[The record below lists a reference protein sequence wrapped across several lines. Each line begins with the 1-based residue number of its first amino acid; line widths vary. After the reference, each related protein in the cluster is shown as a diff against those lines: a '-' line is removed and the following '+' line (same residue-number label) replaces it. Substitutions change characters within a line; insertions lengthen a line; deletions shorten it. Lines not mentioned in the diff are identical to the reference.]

1 MMVTILL
8 GDGFEEMEA
17 VIPYDMLTRAEIPVQ
32 FAGIGGELIRGSRG
46 ISIKADLEL
55 SDVCYEQMDMI
66 VLPGGLG
73 GVKSILDCRKALR
86 LVKNAWED
94 GKYVAAICAAPTIL
108 AKLGISDGKNA
119 TVYPGME
126 GKMHHANMI
135 ENAKTVV
142 DGKLITATAA
152 GSAFEFAKALI
163 TALKDEQTA
172 ERVAKGI
179 VL

>member
-1 MMVTILL
+1 MVTILL

-17 VIPYDMLTRAEIPVQ
+17 VIPYDMLKRAGIPVQ

-46 ISIKADLEL
+46 ITVKADLLLE
-55 SDVCYEQMDMI
+55 DVSYEQMDMI

-73 GVKSILDCRKALR
+73 GVDSILGCRKALR
-86 LVKNAWED
+86 LVKSAWED

-108 AKLGISDGKNA
+108 AKLGITDGKKA

-126 GKMHHANMI
+126 KKMHRAQMV
-135 ENAKTVV
+135 ENAKAVV
-142 DGKLITATAA
+142 DGKVITATAA
-152 GSAFEFAKALI
+152 GAAFDFAKAII
-163 TALKDEQTA
+163 TCLKDEQTA
-172 ERVAKGI
+172 DHVAKGI